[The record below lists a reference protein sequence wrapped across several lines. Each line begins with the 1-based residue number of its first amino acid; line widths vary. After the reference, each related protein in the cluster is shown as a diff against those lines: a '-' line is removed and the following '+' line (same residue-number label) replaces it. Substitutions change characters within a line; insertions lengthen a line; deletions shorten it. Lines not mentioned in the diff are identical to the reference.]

1 MKQLNFESLY
11 QKMVQDLSGIHREDI
26 TPIKKLSSLLTR
38 IKTDLLKLKNHLI
51 ENPAL
56 TSEEEIIFFKETKPK
71 FFQWQIYYLEL
82 YNIENARPILGVREV
97 KKHYENQLKFYTLF
111 LHQNEFNYQYYKLR
125 ASELDSQYF
134 IRGSVV
140 TDVLTPEIPEVDPS
154 FSTGIGYL
162 FSKFMAYEKL
172 QKYILDQLSLISED
186 SSKPPLQKDSIQR
199 LTWTGD
205 KTNLVEVIYGLFYT
219 GQLNH
224 GNATVA
230 DIIKWMEEQLDVDLK
245 RAYRNFLD
253 IRNRKRDSHTR
264 YLDKMRASIEQRV
277 DEDNRYEPNRGIK
290 LRDNQEK

>member
-1 MKQLNFESLY
+1 MKQFDLESMY
-11 QKMVQDLSGIHREDI
+11 QKMVQDLTEFDREEI
-26 TPIKKLSSLLTR
+26 SPIKKLSASLIR
-38 IKTDLLKLKNHLI
+38 VKTDLLQLRKFLL
-51 ENPAL
+51 ENSNL
-56 TSEEEIIFFKETKPK
+56 TREEEIRFFKDTKPR
-71 FFQWQIYYLEL
+71 FCQWQIYCLEL
-82 YNIENARPILGVREV
+82 YNIENAKPVSGSREI
-97 KKHYENQLKFYTLF
+97 KNCYERQLKFYTMF
-111 LHQNEFNYQYYKLR
+111 LHQNEFNYQYYKLK
-125 ASELDSQYF
+125 ATELDSQYF
-134 IRGSVV
+134 IRGSIV

-154 FSTGIGYL
+154 FSTGISYL

-172 QKYILDQLSLISED
+172 QKYILDQLSLMSD
-186 SSKPPLQKDSIQR
+186 ASSKQPLQKQPFHP

-230 DIIKWMEEQLDVDLK
+230 DIIKWMEDQLGVDLK

-277 DEDNRYEPNRGIK
+277 DEDNRYQPNRGVK
-290 LRDNQEK
+290 LRENLEK

>member
-1 MKQLNFESLY
+1 MKQFDLESMY
-11 QKMVQDLSGIHREDI
+11 QKMVQDLTEFDREEI
-26 TPIKKLSSLLTR
+26 SPIKKLSASLIR
-38 IKTDLLKLKNHLI
+38 VKTDLLQLRKFLL
-51 ENPAL
+51 ENSNL
-56 TSEEEIIFFKETKPK
+56 TREEEIRFFKDTKPR
-71 FFQWQIYYLEL
+71 FCQWQIYCLEL
-82 YNIENARPILGVREV
+82 YNIENAKPVSGSREI
-97 KKHYENQLKFYTLF
+97 KNCYERQLKFYTMF
-111 LHQNEFNYQYYKLR
+111 LHQNEFNYQYYKLK
-125 ASELDSQYF
+125 ATELDSQYF
-134 IRGSVV
+134 IRGSIV

-154 FSTGIGYL
+154 FSTGISYL

-172 QKYILDQLSLISED
+172 QKYILDQLSLMSD
-186 SSKPPLQKDSIQR
+186 ASSKQPLQKQSFHP

-230 DIIKWMEEQLDVDLK
+230 DIIKWMEDQLGVDLK

-277 DEDNRYEPNRGIK
+277 DEDNRYQPNRGVK
-290 LRDNQEK
+290 LRENLEK